1 MRFLDFANTAIINW
15 LAITSMLSLVMGIAA
30 FQRLG
35 GLLQLQALGL
45 ALIPCGLT
53 AAAYWLAS
61 RRSNFTS
68 PFQVRHDQVSYSEE
82 GGKGISALAGGVLAA
97 LSTTA
102 MTMLGETVDKV
113 RIALWLYGFFAVVSL
128 YYVYCLRN
136 AIPALK
142 SLANQERN
150 SGKPFTFDNLQQIRE
165 WRQRFWLA
173 RLLARLSRPLG

>member
-173 RLLARLSRPLG
+173 RLLAWLSRPLG